1 MVKKHGET
9 SKKDGLSETTEW
21 VGNNFGCARCVITFN
36 NNPFSYVHH
45 EENYV
50 TNPNVKILIDYEAQS
65 EYNYKIA
72 AHELNYGLGKVISL
86 GIFGSDV
93 VDNDNFLKFYE
104 SLLLSSI

>member
-1 MVKKHGET
+1 M
-9 SKKDGLSETTEW
+9 
-21 VGNNFGCARCVITFN
+21 GNNFGCSTCVITFN
-36 NNPFSYVHH
+36 NNPFSYDHH

-65 EYNYKIA
+65 KFNYLIA
-72 AHELNYGLGKVISL
+72 ADELKYGLGKVISL

-93 VDNDNFLKFYE
+93 ANNDNFLKFYE

>member
-1 MVKKHGET
+1 MGE
-9 SKKDGLSETTEW
+9 KY
-21 VGNNFGCARCVITFN
+21 FGCSRCIINFN

-65 EYNYKIA
+65 TFNYLIV
-72 AHELNYGLGKVISL
+72 AHENADLWKVISF

-93 VDNDNFLKFYE
+93 NNNNNFLKFYE
-104 SLLLSSI
+104 NLICQLYR